1 MWELPTVLRHGMV
14 WTNPCA
20 IPNLDRYTGGRH
32 SCDPLTQAILT
43 CIIMGRR
50 TLGHIRVAA
59 LVAAA
64 GAGQL
69 DVKRKGRRARC
80 YTRIFL
86 GIFGEKLYAGDSGD
100 SLA

>member
-1 MWELPTVLRHGMV
+1 MV
-14 WTNPCA
+14 RTNPCA

-50 TLGHIRVAA
+50 NLGHIRVAA

-69 DVKRKGRRARC
+69 DVKRKDDEHDA
-80 YTRIFL
+80 TLAFFL
-86 GIFGEKLYAGDSGD
+86 GNLERNYMLEIVEIA
-100 SLA
+100 